1 MINSLQKLILL
12 RYQVQKDETLKH
24 SMNQANKVLRRKL
37 KVLIRVY
44 LILVNQLKQI
54 ECKTKVTELESK
66 IPSIIGLMT
75 TAALNA
81 KVIETENETPDT
93 SHFINTQ
100 EFYRL
105 TKLSLNARMKEAE
118 KSLASKTE
126 VTNALDLRDKNRKK
140 KKEKFRKF
148 DSSHFLGKM
157 HFEDD
162 GVENYLVFQPVYKF
176 FKMPTDSYMG
186 IALKSKY

>member
-1 MINSLQKLILL
+1 
-12 RYQVQKDETLKH
+12 
-24 SMNQANKVLRRKL
+24 
-37 KVLIRVY
+37 
-44 LILVNQLKQI
+44 
-54 ECKTKVTELESK
+54 
-66 IPSIIGLMT
+66 MT

-81 KVIETENETPDT
+81 KVTETENETPDT

-105 TKLSLNARMKEAE
+105 TKISLDVRMKEAE

-126 VTNALDLRDKNRKK
+126 LTNALDLRDKNRGK
-140 KKEKFRKF
+140 KKEKFWKF
-148 DSSHFLGKM
+148 YSSHFLGKR

-162 GVENYLVFQPVYKF
+162 GMENYLVFQPVYLF

-186 IALKSKY
+186 IGLNLLLHQVIALIQFWIILIMLKHEYSLMEIV

>member
-1 MINSLQKLILL
+1 
-12 RYQVQKDETLKH
+12 
-24 SMNQANKVLRRKL
+24 
-37 KVLIRVY
+37 
-44 LILVNQLKQI
+44 
-54 ECKTKVTELESK
+54 
-66 IPSIIGLMT
+66 MT

-126 VTNALDLRDKNRKK
+126 VTNALDLKDKNRKK

-186 IALKSKY
+186 IVLKSKY

>member
-1 MINSLQKLILL
+1 
-12 RYQVQKDETLKH
+12 
-24 SMNQANKVLRRKL
+24 MNQANKVLRRKL

-105 TKLSLNARMKEAE
+105 TKLSLNARMK
-118 KSLASKTE
+118 
-126 VTNALDLRDKNRKK
+126 
-140 KKEKFRKF
+140 
-148 DSSHFLGKM
+148 
-157 HFEDD
+157 
-162 GVENYLVFQPVYKF
+162 
-176 FKMPTDSYMG
+176 
-186 IALKSKY
+186 